1 MSNVNADTKNM
12 VFYTE
17 AMATW
22 LAHFA
27 EDIMDQKVV
36 KTDMKLRHI
45 FNKAVE
51 VIQTKKRND
60 ENILTLRVEL
70 FIFILPK
77 A

>member
-1 MSNVNADTKNM
+1 MSKVNADTENV

-17 AMATW
+17 ALKTW
-22 LAHFA
+22 LGHFA
-27 EDIMDQKVV
+27 EDIMDQQVV

-51 VIQTKKRND
+51 VIHSEYMED
-60 ENILTLRVEL
+60 EIRTITS
-70 FIFILPK
+70 IFFPGK

>member
-1 MSNVNADTKNM
+1 MSNVNADTKNL

-17 AMATW
+17 VFKTW
-22 LAHFA
+22 LENIA

-51 VIQTKKRND
+51 VIHS
-60 ENILTLRVEL
+60 
-70 FIFILPK
+70 
-77 A
+77 

>member
-1 MSNVNADTKNM
+1 MSNVNADTKNL

-17 AMATW
+17 VFKTW
-22 LAHFA
+22 LEHFA

-51 VIQTKKRND
+51 VIHS
-60 ENILTLRVEL
+60 
-70 FIFILPK
+70 
-77 A
+77 